1 MALPAGDRPSLS
13 VPSRDPVAGLRLAV
27 FFTAGVSL
35 RTWDS
40 KGLIERETAV
50 YRRLV
55 ARGAHVDLITYGDAS
70 DRDYESA
77 FGGVRVHCNRW
88 GFRARRYARWLPML
102 HARVLSRADVVKT
115 NQTFGADLALR
126 CARWF
131 RTPFV
136 ARCGFML
143 SEFKAREFGE
153 GSAEARSA
161 LELEREVFSAA
172 DRVVVTTPTMA
183 ADVAGRI
190 PASADRISV
199 VPNFVDSDLFRP
211 MPERRGEFDV
221 VFVGR
226 LAHQKNLA
234 SLLRAA
240 RDLGARVLVVGDG
253 ELRRE
258 LQSKYGTP
266 ADRIVWTPRVEHRRL
281 PEEVNR
287 ARVFVLPSFYEGH
300 PKSLIEAMACG
311 MPVVAADSPGI
322 REIVAHGETG
332 WLARPTA
339 DSLREALGRLLADPG
354 LCDRLG
360 DAARRNVATRFG
372 FERIVELEADL
383 LAGVRTARRPARLAG

>member
-1 MALPAGDRPSLS
+1 
-13 VPSRDPVAGLRLAV
+13 V

-40 KGLIERETAV
+40 KGLLDRETAV

-55 ARGAHVDLITYGDAS
+55 ERGAQVDLITYGDAS
-70 DRDYESA
+70 DRDYEPSLA
-77 FGGVRVHCNRW
+77 GVRVHCNRW
-88 GFRARRYARWLPML
+88 GLRARRYAWWLPML
-102 HARVLSRADVVKT
+102 HARVLSRVHVVKT
-115 NQTFGADLALR
+115 NQMFGADLALR

-131 RTPFV
+131 RKPFI

-143 SEFKAREFGE
+143 SEFKTREFGE
-153 GSAEARSA
+153 GSAEARRA

-172 DRVVVTTPTMA
+172 DRIVVTTPTMA
-183 ADVAGRI
+183 ADVARRI
-190 PASADRISV
+190 PAVADRTTV
-199 VPNFVDSDLFRP
+199 VPNFVDAELFRP
-211 MPERRGEFDV
+211 LPERRGEFDL

-234 SLLRAA
+234 SLLLAA
-240 RDLGARVLVVGDG
+240 RDLAASVLVVGDG

-258 LQSKYGTP
+258 LQAKFSDP
-266 ADRIVWTPRVEHRRL
+266 RDRIVWIPRVEHRRL

-287 ARVFVLPSFYEGH
+287 ARIFVLPSLYEGH

-311 MPVVAADSPGI
+311 MPVLAADAPGV

-332 WLARPTA
+332 WLARPA
-339 DSLREALGRLLADPG
+339 VDALREALGRLLAAPD

-360 DAARRNVATRFG
+360 RAARRDASTKFG
-372 FERIVELEADL
+372 FERIVDLESET
-383 LAGVRTARRPARLAG
+383 LASVRAAGRPARLAG